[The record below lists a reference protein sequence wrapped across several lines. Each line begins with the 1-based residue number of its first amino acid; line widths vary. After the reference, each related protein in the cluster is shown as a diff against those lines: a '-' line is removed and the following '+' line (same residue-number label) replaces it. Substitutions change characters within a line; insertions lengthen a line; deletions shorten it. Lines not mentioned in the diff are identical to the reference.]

1 MLVRSL
7 IERPEGTRVTVRGVA
22 YHFKE
27 NNPGGPHIAD
37 VEDRHHLA
45 CFLSIPEGYEVVV
58 DQDPV
63 AAVTRS
69 IIAGTAPAEMF
80 DPASLHAGAPAQ
92 QSIADPA
99 AVASDLMGQAQTMP
113 IAEQQKV
120 AAAVAHEA
128 NAEPDQVAAD
138 TATEDAEETPA
149 GQMTEDELHAEELK
163 ASYQLVIQDTDN
175 ALDTEIDNA
184 FEFLAGRAPNA
195 KAKRETKIDRILQLH
210 QERVAA
216 ELNTTGDDDE

>member
-1 MLVRSL
+1 
-7 IERPEGTRVTVRGVA
+7 
-22 YHFKE
+22 
-27 NNPGGPHIAD
+27 
-37 VEDRHHLA
+37 
-45 CFLSIPEGYEVVV
+45 
-58 DQDPV
+58 
-63 AAVTRS
+63 
-69 IIAGTAPAEMF
+69 
-80 DPASLHAGAPAQ
+80 
-92 QSIADPA
+92 
-99 AVASDLMGQAQTMP
+99 MGQAQTMP